1 MNIAQAKC
9 IPIPAY
15 LAKHGH
21 NPKLSKHAGREL
33 WYHSPIRNDD
43 DNPSFKVDTIKNLW
57 YDHGLATG
65 GTIVDLVCDMASCGI
80 RDALQHLD
88 KSGLFSPALATPQM
102 SEPTKTTKSTTTRRA
117 SRGKD
122 DVVGNSVPARKKEKS
137 GPLELIK
144 TSPLTHPA
152 LLQYLTKRNIDHKIA
167 SEYVS
172 QIDFKGSQG
181 RGTYFGVGFP
191 SGSGYE
197 VRNALFKGFV
207 GTNKTI
213 SFIDQPESRKLII
226 FEGFMDFL
234 SLLSY
239 RRNPNPEASVLVLNS
254 TNLWRH
260 AQHHIESP
268 QFEEIALFLDNGSA
282 GDAVTEKFQNA
293 NTTAKIADMR
303 ELYSAYDDF
312 NAWWMDQRV

>member
-15 LAKHGH
+15 LAKQGH

-33 WYHSPIRNDD
+33 WYHSPIRSDD
-43 DNPSFKVDTIKNLW
+43 ANPSFKVDTIKNLW

-65 GTIVDLVCDMASCGI
+65 GTIIDLVCDMASCGI

-88 KSGLFSPALATPQM
+88 RSGLFSPALASPQM
-102 SEPTKTTKSTTTRRA
+102 SAPAKNTNFATTRRA
-117 SRGKD
+117 SRGEN
-122 DVVGNSVPARKKEKS
+122 DVAGNSDSAGEKEKS

-144 TSPLTHPA
+144 ASPLTHPA

-172 QIDFKGSQG
+172 QIDFKGPQG
-181 RGTYFGVGFP
+181 RGTYFGIGFP

-213 SFIDQPESRKLII
+213 SFIDQPESKKLIV

-239 RRNPNPEASVLVLNS
+239 RKNANPEASVLILNS

-260 AQHHIESP
+260 ALPHIENP
-268 QFEEIALFLDNGSA
+268 HFEEIALFLDNGSA
-282 GDAVTEKFQNA
+282 GDAVTEKFLNEK
-293 NTTAKIADMR
+293 TTAKFADMR
-303 ELYSAYDDF
+303 EHYFGYDDL
-312 NAWWMDQRV
+312 NDWWMDQRA

>member
-9 IPIPAY
+9 IPISSY
-15 LAKHGH
+15 LAKQGH
-21 NPKLSKHAGREL
+21 TPKHNKHAGREL
-33 WYHSPIRNDD
+33 WYHSPIRSNDE
-43 DNPSFKVDTIKNLW
+43 NPSFKVDTIKNLW

-65 GTIVDLVCDMASCGI
+65 GTIITLVCEICSCDV

-88 KSGLFSPALATPQM
+88 RSGLYSPALSHPQM
-102 SEPTKTTKSTTTRRA
+102 GLPSQNANSQTTRRA
-117 SRGKD
+117 SRGKND
-122 DVVGNSVPARKKEKS
+122 MAGKKAVVGEKEKS

-144 TSPLTHPA
+144 AGPLTHPA
-152 LLQYLTKRNIDHKIA
+152 LLQYLTKRGIDHKIA
-167 SEYVS
+167 SKHVS
-172 QIDFKGSQG
+172 QIDFKGPQG
-181 RGTYFGVGFP
+181 HGTYFGVGFP

-213 SFIDQPESRKLII
+213 SFIDHTGSRKLMV

-239 RRNPNPEASVLVLNS
+239 RRNPASDASVLILNS

-260 AQHHIESP
+260 ALPHIENSRFD
-268 QFEEIALFLDNGSA
+268 QIDLFLDHGSA
-282 GDAVTEKFQNA
+282 GDTVTINLQNA
-293 NTTAKIADMR
+293 KTSAKIADMR
-303 ELYSAYDDF
+303 EHYSAYDDL